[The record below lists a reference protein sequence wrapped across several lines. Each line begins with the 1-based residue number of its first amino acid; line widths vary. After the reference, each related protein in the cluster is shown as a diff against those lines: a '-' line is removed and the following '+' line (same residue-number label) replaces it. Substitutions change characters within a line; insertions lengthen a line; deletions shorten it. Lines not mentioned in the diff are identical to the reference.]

1 MPLRRSLVVLAIVL
15 FAPARAHTQVPAI
28 ADYTAGMERQD
39 GFLPLHWDGAKGRL
53 LMEVRP
59 GVEFLYLTSLATGVG
74 SEGLGLD
81 RGTIGGE
88 HLAHFSRIGPR
99 VHLVLTNP
107 QFRAIGDNVP
117 LARSVTESFP
127 LSIAAGFDILAESGG
142 LLLVDVTPL
151 ATSDVMDVVGSLRRA
166 DQGSFRVDRDRSAIE
181 PARTKAFP
189 RNTEIDA
196 ALTFT
201 SDNPGRL
208 VRAHTPDGRAL
219 TLREHLSFVR
229 LPEPGY
235 RPRAFHPQAGYFPT
249 TFWDFAKPF
258 DDDYPTRFI
267 SRHRLIKQN
276 PGAALSDPVTPIV
289 YYLDAGIPEPY
300 RTAFREGA
308 QWWASVFE
316 AAGFTN
322 AFRVED
328 MPPDTDPMDARYHVI
343 QWVHRTAP
351 GYSIGPSFVDPRTGE
366 IIKAAVRMDSYRS
379 QMDYDIYAGTI
390 PVRAGFDDGDAGWLA
405 SLAQGSGAEEFA
417 MARRRQHTAHEVGHT
432 LGLAHNFV
440 TGSYGRASV
449 MDYPGP
455 LITLAGQRLDLSN
468 AYRNGPGA
476 WDTLAIRYGY
486 TEFPA
491 DREAEGLAT
500 LLAEARRRALL
511 FITNPDE
518 GDAGSYPAA
527 TTWVNGADMVA
538 ELRRV
543 MAVRRVMLERFDETA
558 IKPGEPMYLLGTRLS
573 RAYLHH
579 HFTLGAAVKT
589 IGGMEFRYAVRGD
602 GLTPTTVIPGDRQR
616 AALTAVLDALEPAAL
631 AVPERVL
638 RLIPPRPF
646 GYATETRQF
655 QSGAAPAFDQLALA
669 RTLAGDVIGRLL
681 DPPRLGRVVAFSA
694 RDPSL
699 PTLGEIM
706 GAMLERTW
714 SVEPG
719 GEAAALRRVVQ
730 RAVVDGLMD
739 LAADPGAVV
748 ETRAAAEWSLR
759 RVEEIAER
767 QSPLSGDDAAHLAL
781 VLADVARFLDRTDD
795 PTRRTRRFPTPPGA
809 PIGGAHRNQLR
820 FPA

>member
-15 FAPARAHTQVPAI
+15 FAPARAHAQVPAI

-142 LLLVDVTPL
+142 RLLVDVTPL

-267 SRHRLIKQN
+267 SRHRLIKKN

-343 QWVHRTAP
+343 RPATPSVRRSWTRAP
-351 GYSIGPSFVDPRTGE
+351 GRSSRPRSGWIPTGRRWTMASTPAPFPS
-366 IIKAAVRMDSYRS
+366 
-379 QMDYDIYAGTI
+379 
-390 PVRAGFDDGDAGWLA
+390 
-405 SLAQGSGAEEFA
+405 
-417 MARRRQHTAHEVGHT
+417 
-432 LGLAHNFV
+432 
-440 TGSYGRASV
+440 GRASTTG
-449 MDYPGP
+449 MP
-455 LITLAGQRLDLSN
+455 AGSRRS
-468 AYRNGPGA
+468 
-476 WDTLAIRYGY
+476 
-486 TEFPA
+486 
-491 DREAEGLAT
+491 
-500 LLAEARRRALL
+500 RRAPAPR
-511 FITNPDE
+511 NSPWPA
-518 GDAGSYPAA
+518 AGS
-527 TTWVNGADMVA
+527 
-538 ELRRV
+538 
-543 MAVRRVMLERFDETA
+543 
-558 IKPGEPMYLLGTRLS
+558 
-573 RAYLHH
+573 
-579 HFTLGAAVKT
+579 
-589 IGGMEFRYAVRGD
+589 
-602 GLTPTTVIPGDRQR
+602 
-616 AALTAVLDALEPAAL
+616 
-631 AVPERVL
+631 
-638 RLIPPRPF
+638 
-646 GYATETRQF
+646 
-655 QSGAAPAFDQLALA
+655 
-669 RTLAGDVIGRLL
+669 
-681 DPPRLGRVVAFSA
+681 
-694 RDPSL
+694 
-699 PTLGEIM
+699 
-706 GAMLERTW
+706 
-714 SVEPG
+714 
-719 GEAAALRRVVQ
+719 
-730 RAVVDGLMD
+730 
-739 LAADPGAVV
+739 
-748 ETRAAAEWSLR
+748 
-759 RVEEIAER
+759 
-767 QSPLSGDDAAHLAL
+767 
-781 VLADVARFLDRTDD
+781 
-795 PTRRTRRFPTPPGA
+795 TRRTRWATRSAWPTTSSPGA
-809 PIGGAHRNQLR
+809 MGGRA
-820 FPA
+820 